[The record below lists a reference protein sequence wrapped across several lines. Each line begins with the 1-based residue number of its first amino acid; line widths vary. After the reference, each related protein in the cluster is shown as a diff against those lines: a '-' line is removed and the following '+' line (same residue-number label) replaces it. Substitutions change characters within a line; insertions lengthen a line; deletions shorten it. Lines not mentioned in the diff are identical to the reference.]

1 VIARIEPLAIVPG
14 RGSATRAWRNAAH
27 IPNVRRTRTVVKGM
41 TALAQADELLDLLY
55 AEHAVPLLAYVQRM
69 LGGDRFQAEDV
80 VQETFLR
87 AWRNAGRLSGDARPW
102 LFTVARRIVIDVRRQ
117 RRPAPAGAAPVSPAT
132 AAPDELEQAL
142 LSWDVTEA
150 FRTLSADHRA
160 VLVEVHF
167 RDRSIAEAA
176 RVLEIPEGT
185 VKSRTYYALHALRLA
200 LEERGVLTP

>member
-1 VIARIEPLAIVPG
+1 MPRALPNAVP
-14 RGSATRAWRNAAH
+14 WRFVL
-27 IPNVRRTRTVVKGM
+27 IGM
-41 TALAQADELLDLLY
+41 TALSQGEDLLDVLY
-55 AEHAVPLLAYVQRM
+55 AEHAAPLLAYVQRL

-87 AWRNAGRLSGDARPW
+87 AWRNAARLNGARARPW
-102 LFTVARRIVIDVRRQ
+102 LFTVARRIVIDGYRQ
-117 RRPAPAGAAPVSPAT
+117 RRPTPAGSAPVTPGV

-160 VLVEVHF
+160 VLLEVHY

-176 RVLEIPEGT
+176 RVLGIPEGT
-185 VKSRTYYALHALRLA
+185 VKSRTYYALHTLRLA
-200 LEERGVLTP
+200 LEERGVMA